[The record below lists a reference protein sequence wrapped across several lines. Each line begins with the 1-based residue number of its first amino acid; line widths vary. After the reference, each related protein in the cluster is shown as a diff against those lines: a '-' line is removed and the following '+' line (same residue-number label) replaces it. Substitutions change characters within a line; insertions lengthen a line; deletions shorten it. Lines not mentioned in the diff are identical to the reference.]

1 MTAGLRRPPALRP
14 GDRVAVLAPASPI
27 DRDVFER
34 GITELRGLGFEPV
47 FDARALASTG
57 YLAGSAAERAAA
69 FRQAWDDPDIAGI
82 IAVRGGYGSAQLLP
96 LLDAAALRRTA
107 KPVLGCSDLTALL
120 AYLTTGCG
128 VVGFHGPMLVTL
140 ARGEDGYDRASL
152 LGCLAV
158 PAPLGALRPPG
169 VEAVRGG
176 TARGTLLGGTLTLLA
191 ASLGTPFAF
200 SPPEGYV
207 LFLDDVGERPYR
219 IDRMLTQLR
228 QSGLLRA
235 ASAVVL
241 AEFPD
246 CGDAAGRDARSVCG
260 ELLADFPGP
269 VLFGFPSGH
278 TSGPALTLPF
288 GVTVTVAAD
297 ANPGLIVEE
306 AAVA

>member
-27 DRDVFER
+27 AGEAFER
-34 GITELRGLGFEPV
+34 GIAELRGLGFEPV
-47 FDARALASTG
+47 FDERALASTG
-57 YLAGSAAERAAA
+57 YLAGSAAQRAAA
-69 FRQAWDDPDIAGI
+69 FQQAWDDPDIAGI
-82 IAVRGGYGSAQLLP
+82 VAVRGGYGSAQLLP

-246 CGDAAGRDARSVCG
+246 CRDAAGRDARSVCG
-260 ELLADFPGP
+260 ELLADFRGP

-278 TSGPALTLPF
+278 TSGPALTLPL

>member
-27 DRDVFER
+27 DRDAFDR
-34 GITELRGLGFEPV
+34 GVTELRELGFEPV
-47 FDARALASTG
+47 FDERALASTG

-69 FRQAWDDPDIAGI
+69 FQQAWDDPDVAGI
-82 IAVRGGYGSAQLLP
+82 VAVRGGYGSAQLLP

-246 CGDAAGRDARSVCG
+246 CRDAAGRDARSVCG
-260 ELLADFPGP
+260 ELLADFRGP

>member
-27 DRDVFER
+27 DRDAFDR
-34 GITELRGLGFEPV
+34 GVTELRDLGFEPV
-47 FDARALASTG
+47 FDERALAATG
-57 YLAGSAAERAAA
+57 YLAGSAAQRAAA
-69 FRQAWDDPDIAGI
+69 FQQAWDDPDIAGI
-82 IAVRGGYGSAQLLP
+82 VAVRGGYGSAQLLP

-246 CGDAAGRDARSVCG
+246 CRDAAGRDARSVCG
-260 ELLADFPGP
+260 ELLADFRGP